1 MIRGCRRKLT
11 LPIGRRLAAGLLFGA
26 VTTLFGIVTH
36 LMAELAGLGWRL
48 DLSLVFSGRHAYLG
62 VIAASCVVAAIVAL
76 ALLPP
81 EDCRARGRSLIS
93 ALPFGGE
100 GAGFTAAAFAAQFA
114 FFVISQLGEGCPLH
128 GGDVVAAVLAA
139 MLTAFCGALVV
150 AFGKRRMLEFVLSL
164 VWTIRFGASP
174 QVENGVAPY
183 PRPPARPVRCSP
195 FSFRYRP
202 PPSTA

>member
-76 ALLPP
+76 ASLPP